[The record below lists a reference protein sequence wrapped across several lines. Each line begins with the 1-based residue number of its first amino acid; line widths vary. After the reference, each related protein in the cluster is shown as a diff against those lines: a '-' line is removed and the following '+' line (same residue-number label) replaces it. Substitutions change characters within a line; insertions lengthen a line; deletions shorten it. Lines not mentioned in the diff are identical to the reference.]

1 MKPSRSLP
9 FAIIF
14 ATLISGS
21 TPALAQDSNE
31 KVAAEILSKA
41 PVVDGHNDIAEQVR
55 DLYGNDWSKVNLN
68 GLTPEELSKVH
79 TDIPTLRA
87 GKLGGQFWSVYVDA
101 GLPPLEGMKQV
112 LEQID
117 GIDQMV
123 ARYPETFVLVS
134 NTRDFE
140 AALKKGKVAGMKGME
155 GGGAIANSPAVLR
168 QFYNLGVRYMTL
180 THNKTVDWADACCD
194 APKSDGLSPAG
205 VALVKEMNRIGMI
218 VDLSHT
224 SEATMLDA
232 LEATRAPVMFSHS
245 NAKAVNNHPRNV
257 SDAVLAR
264 VKQNGG
270 IVMVTFVPGFLSQ
283 QVRDFDIKQESA
295 EAAIKMQFTGNP
307 DGAKAAIAEWK
318 AANPRPTA
326 SIKDVADHI
335 DHIRKVAGIDHIGIG
350 GDFGGVSILPDGL
363 QNISTYPALFAEL
376 VRRGYSKAD
385 LAKISQGNV
394 LRVMKAN
401 EATAAQ
407 IQAGR

>member
-1 MKPSRSLP
+1 MTRLTIRAALMLAGMSVWSAPLM
-9 FAIIF
+9 AQ
-14 ATLISGS
+14 GS
-21 TPALAQDSNE
+21 PE
-31 KVAAEILSKA
+31 KTAAEVLAKA

-68 GLTPEELSKVH
+68 GLPPEMLAKVH

-101 GLPPLEGMKQV
+101 SLPPLEGMKQV

-117 GIDQMV
+117 GIDQMA
-123 ARYPETFVLVS
+123 ARYPETFKLVT
-134 NTRDFE
+134 NARDFE
-140 AALKKGKVAGMKGME
+140 AAMKAGKVASMKGME

-194 APKSDGLSPAG
+194 APKSDGLSPLG
-205 VALVKEMNRIGMI
+205 VQMVKEMNRIGMI

-224 SEATMLDA
+224 SEATMNDA
-232 LEATRAPVMFSHS
+232 LDVTRAPVMFSHS
-245 NAKAVNNHPRNV
+245 NAYALDKHPRNV
-257 SDAVLAR
+257 PDTVLRR
-264 VKQNGG
+264 VHDNGG

-283 QVRDFDIKQESA
+283 KVRDFDIKQEGA
-295 EAAIKMQFTGNP
+295 EAEIKMRFTGNP
-307 DGAKAAIAEWK
+307 DGAKAAIEEWK

-326 SIKDVADHI
+326 SITDVADMI
-335 DHIRKVAGIDHIGIG
+335 DHIKNVAGIDHVGIG

-363 QNISTYPALFAEL
+363 QNISTYPALFTEL
-376 VRRGYSKAD
+376 ARRGYSKAD

-401 EATAAQ
+401 EAVSQ
-407 IQAGR
+407 RIVSGG